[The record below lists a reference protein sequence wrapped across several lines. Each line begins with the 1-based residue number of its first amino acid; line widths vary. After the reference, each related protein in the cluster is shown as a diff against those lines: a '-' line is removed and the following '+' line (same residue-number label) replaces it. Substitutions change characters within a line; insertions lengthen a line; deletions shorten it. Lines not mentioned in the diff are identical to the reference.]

1 MGGKFECKPWLELAY
16 WQENKTENSFKM
28 QFLIKV
34 IFLKINLI
42 SKCQIFHK
50 LHFRHFGSTLF
61 VFKLFHSIFYSCFYL
76 LHVYTISISPGKH
89 FSIFRSLSQSSKE
102 KKALKQYSKTKWYL
116 NKTLLPF
123 YVFWDL
129 FTLSFNYRFQ
139 SFNTN
144 FPVSNI

>member
-1 MGGKFECKPWLELAY
+1 MSLFYFFSTKIMDDMGGKFECKPWLELAY

-102 KKALKQYSKTKWYL
+102 KKLWNNIQNQMVSEQNLVTFL
-116 NKTLLPF
+116 CIL
-123 YVFWDL
+123 
-129 FTLSFNYRFQ
+129 RF
-139 SFNTN
+139 
-144 FPVSNI
+144 IHIII

>member
-1 MGGKFECKPWLELAY
+1 MDDMGGKFECKPWLELAY

-102 KKALKQYSKTKWYL
+102 KKLWNDIQKPNGIWTKPCYLFMYSEIYSHYHLTTDF
-116 NKTLLPF
+116 NLLILIF
-123 YVFWDL
+123 L
-129 FTLSFNYRFQ
+129 
-139 SFNTN
+139 
-144 FPVSNI
+144 